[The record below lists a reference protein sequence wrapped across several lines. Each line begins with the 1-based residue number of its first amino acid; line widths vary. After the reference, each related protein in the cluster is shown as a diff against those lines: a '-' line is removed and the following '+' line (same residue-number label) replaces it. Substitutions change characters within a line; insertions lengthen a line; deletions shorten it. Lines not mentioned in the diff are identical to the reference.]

1 MLLASCIL
9 GCVSWETDCETEIHM
24 QKVHW
29 GVVLGTAPVSWV
41 GYLGKQI
48 VRQIYMQEVHWGVVL
63 GTVLVRK

>member
-1 MLLASCIL
+1 
-9 GCVSWETDCETEIHM
+9 M